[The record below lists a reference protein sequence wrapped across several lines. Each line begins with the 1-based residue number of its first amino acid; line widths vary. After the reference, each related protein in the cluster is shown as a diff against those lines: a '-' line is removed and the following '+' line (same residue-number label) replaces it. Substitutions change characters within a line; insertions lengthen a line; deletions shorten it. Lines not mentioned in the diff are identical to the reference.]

1 MAYFLLDR
9 CFSECLVLLDSEI
22 WLCYGINQ
30 ILLFFPS
37 YISAAYCQQIL
48 SSSYDLQ
55 QVQRTET

>member
-30 ILLFFPS
+30 ILLFLPS
-37 YISAAYCQQIL
+37 CISAA
-48 SSSYDLQ
+48 YDLQ